1 MRVPQPVDMTDSPSP
16 QPKQRKKV
24 LLPTNPLNESSSP
37 VPKPRQKFSR
47 IASPSS
53 PVVASPKTTR
63 GALLNCRLFEHQ
75 AKEDGKSDESE
86 INSEDD
92 GDESDE
98 SFVSAGLDH
107 SNASRHEYLAGLS
120 SQTEL
125 PPPICNTRFAEEG
138 REPLADV
145 IERRLREEGKQR
157 KLNRLRLAAEAAANA
172 AGDILP
178 VPSSSKPLR
187 LLAEDAAKAAAD
199 ILPVPSSPKR
209 KQNNLLDWLRPVC
222 TPFYGLNTFISL
234 KISDTSC
241 HPLSPKPKLSRMKL
255 KKISTTFEP
264 RFAPAAGPVTL
275 SPAVSS
281 PIGPLSQRAA
291 AAGSATLSPAVASTV
306 EPQSPVAPAAGPV
319 TLSPAVSSPIG
330 PLSPIAATA
339 GSATLSPAVASTVEP
354 QSTVAATAGPV
365 LLTPAVAS
373 PNSPPPLRSLRVL
386 DNTATFRTHMALKP
400 GSCLLNMA
408 IQCDILPPHCTTTP
422 RFSASRLQTIE
433 NKVSTSTQTSPRS
446 FQQPVAAQTPPRLH
460 VSTLTLEDL
469 RSELDRYNRDL
480 LIAFGF

>member
-1 MRVPQPVDMTDSPSP
+1 M
-16 QPKQRKKV
+16 
-24 LLPTNPLNESSSP
+24 PTNPLNESSSP

-53 PVVASPKTTR
+53 PAVAGPKTTR

-145 IERRLREEGKQR
+145 LERRLREEGKKR
-157 KLNRLRLAAEAAANA
+157 KLNRLRLAAEAAAKA
-172 AGDILP
+172 AGDIIP
-178 VPSSSKPLR
+178 VPSSPKPLQ

-199 ILPVPSSPKR
+199 ILPVPSSLTR
-209 KQNNLLDWLRPVC
+209 KQNNLLDWFRPAC
-222 TPFYGLNTFISL
+222 TPFYGLNTFVSL

-255 KKISTTFEP
+255 KKNSTTFEP
-264 RFAPAAGPVTL
+264 QNPVAPAAGAVTL
-275 SPAVSS
+275 CPAVPS
-281 PIGPLSQRAA
+281 PNGPLSQRAV

-339 GSATLSPAVASTVEP
+339 GSATLSPVVASTVEP
-354 QSTVAATAGPV
+354 KSTFAATAGPV

-386 DNTATFRTHMALKP
+386 ANTATFRTHMALKP
-400 GSCLLNMA
+400 RSCLLNMA
-408 IQCDILPPHCTTTP
+408 IQCDISPPHFTTTT

-433 NKVSTSTQTSPRS
+433 NKVSTGTQTSPRS